1 MDPTI
6 YRENPP
12 ILWFHYK
19 KALGEGGKEKLRFYS
34 HLLQPGGGWG
44 ERERKEKK
52 AKQGQKTNSG
62 RAKTK
67 VNGTQKWHVKHQEWK
82 EGRRITQ
89 CINGKT
95 PNSLSKQQHD

>member
-19 KALGEGGKEKLRFYS
+19 KALGEGGKEKLLFNS

-52 AKQGQKTNSG
+52 AKQGQKN
-62 RAKTK
+62 KL
-67 VNGTQKWHVKHQEWK
+67 WK
-82 EGRRITQ
+82 SED
-89 CINGKT
+89 K
-95 PNSLSKQQHD
+95 S